1 MPKAVQKQ
9 KERDGTFHI
18 LGVLYLVLIGLPKGT
33 HNVRPL
39 LSFHLYLRISR
50 VYLHL
55 NHEETHSSGNPTP
68 NRVYTLVLQ
77 VAG

>member
-1 MPKAVQKQ
+1 MDLPKAHTAYA
-9 KERDGTFHI
+9 R
-18 LGVLYLVLIGLPKGT
+18 
-33 HNVRPL
+33 
-39 LSFHLYLRISR
+39 LSSHLYLCISR

-55 NHEETHSSGNPTP
+55 NQEETHSSGNPTP

>member
-1 MPKAVQKQ
+1 MEYFQRTQIFQNPRHAL
-9 KERDGTFHI
+9 D
-18 LGVLYLVLIGLPKGT
+18 LALMGLPKAHT
-33 HNVRPL
+33 VYARL
-39 LSFHLYLRISR
+39 FLSRLHLFISH